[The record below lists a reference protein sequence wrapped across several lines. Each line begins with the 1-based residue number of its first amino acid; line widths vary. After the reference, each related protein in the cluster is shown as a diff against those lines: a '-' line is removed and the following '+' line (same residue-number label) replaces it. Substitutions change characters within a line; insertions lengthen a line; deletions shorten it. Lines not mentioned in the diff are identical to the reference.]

1 MRERT
6 HLVIANTI
14 RKIIAIAAVIVV
26 VTSIA
31 VALGQTVVQGVLLSA
46 PVLVV
51 VEYIKDK
58 RRK

>member
-6 HLVIANTI
+6 Q
-14 RKIIAIAAVIVV
+14 IAIAAVIIIV
-26 VTSIA
+26 VTNIA
-31 VALGQTVVQGVLLSA
+31 VALGQTVVEGIVLSV

-58 RRK
+58 RR